1 MAVRLGRQIGALPE
15 PFMGRARDELPHRH
29 SVGLT
34 SAPGTSAKFNVI
46 KTELDEAVRYTEPSP
61 RALLYTLLDERMSS
75 SQVVRTTPR
84 L

>member
-34 SAPGTSAKFNVI
+34 SAAGISAKLNVI

-61 RALLYTLLDERMSS
+61 RALLYVAGRKEELKSGH
-75 SQVVRTTPR
+75 VRTTPR